1 MCLWYFYNDLQH
13 KCLSSFKL
21 CGMDYAFY
29 KLQNLGMNEQ
39 FSNFEIKERMNYD
52 INKMATT

>member
-1 MCLWYFYNDLQH
+1 
-13 KCLSSFKL
+13 
-21 CGMDYAFY
+21 MDYAFY